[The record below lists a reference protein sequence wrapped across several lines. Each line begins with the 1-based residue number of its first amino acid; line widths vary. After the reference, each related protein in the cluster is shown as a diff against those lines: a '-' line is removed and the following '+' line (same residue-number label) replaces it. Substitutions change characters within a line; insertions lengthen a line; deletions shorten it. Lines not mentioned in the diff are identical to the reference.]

1 MPPESARTVRIGCVG
16 LGPWGSNIARTLL
29 EIEGAE
35 VVALCDQRPERLT
48 PFRRRAP
55 QLRLTGEA
63 ETLLDDRTIEG
74 IVIASHAGAHASLAQ
89 AALNRGKA
97 VFVEKPLALNLSD
110 AEATVELAE
119 RTGRLLM
126 VGHLMLYH
134 PAIERLRTLVRAG
147 ELGEILYLYSQ
158 RVNLGTI
165 RTDENALWCFGP
177 HDVSMALHLLGESPV
192 RVQAFGHSFLR
203 DGVVDVVFV
212 WLSFASGRMAQLH
225 LSWLDPNKI
234 RRLTL
239 VGRRKMAVFDDME
252 PAEKLRIYDKGVSEP
267 IPGAGTVDALTLRFG
282 EIQAPRLPAV
292 EPLRIECAHFLGCIR
307 SGQTPRSGGQEGLQV
322 IRVLEAAQRS
332 LDRAGAEE
340 AIAAA

>member
-1 MPPESARTVRIGCVG
+1 
-16 LGPWGSNIARTLL
+16 
-29 EIEGAE
+29 
-35 VVALCDQRPERLT
+35 
-48 PFRRRAP
+48 
-55 QLRLTGEA
+55 
-63 ETLLDDRTIEG
+63 
-74 IVIASHAGAHASLAQ
+74 
-89 AALNRGKA
+89 
-97 VFVEKPLALNLSD
+97 
-110 AEATVELAE
+110 
-119 RTGRLLM
+119 
-126 VGHLMLYH
+126 MLYH